1 MQEYKELEIDV
12 SDDTALSDVI
22 QRIVSKVSL
31 KRSDNLMRWLV
42 KYPYRELAELKP
54 KERLELIVYLMWFF
68 KLSIDIGEEQKT
80 EAKTN
85 KTPSYAV

>member
-1 MQEYKELEIDV
+1 MQEIKTMEIDV
-12 SDDTALSDVI
+12 GDETELSDVI
-22 QRIVSKVSL
+22 ERIVSKVSL
-31 KRSDNLMRWLV
+31 KRTDNPMKWLV
-42 KYPYRELAELKP
+42 KYPYRDLVNLKP

-80 EAKTN
+80 EGTN